1 MASKTLSKKD
11 RLYFMSLPR
20 SERRRIGKMIGA
32 KIPGINEPIKVVKE
46 VKKRGIIGK
55 ILGK

>member
-1 MASKTLSKKD
+1 
-11 RLYFMSLPR
+11 MSLPR